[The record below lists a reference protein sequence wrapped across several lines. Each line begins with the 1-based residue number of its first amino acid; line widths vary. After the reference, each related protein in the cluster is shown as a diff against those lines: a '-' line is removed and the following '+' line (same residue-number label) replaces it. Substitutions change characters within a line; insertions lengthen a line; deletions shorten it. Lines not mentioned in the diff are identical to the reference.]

1 MTDNLGTPPIPLTPT
16 QLDCRR
22 VIDELTVA
30 VGHVPSYETIRHEMG
45 WRSKSQVARHV
56 RIRTDKRW
64 LRHARG
70 RQYSL
75 EVVFSAELHSRLRRP
90 HYPRRGGTSCRR
102 PGETHAM
109 TSARAKPRPRRP
121 TGRPPALPHPPG
133 GRPPFASAHFV
144 WPWIRGT
151 HFLLTRR
158 KSATSHHF
166 ARAGRRLYGRA
177 SGARV
182 GTTNGVRT

>member
-75 EVVFSAELHSRLRRP
+75 EVVFP
-90 HYPRRGGTSCRR
+90 PSCIPDYGVRIT
-102 PGETHAM
+102 PDGE
-109 TSARAKPRPRRP
+109 
-121 TGRPPALPHPPG
+121 
-133 GRPPFASAHFV
+133 AHLAAV
-144 WPWIRGT
+144 R
-151 HFLLTRR
+151 
-158 KSATSHHF
+158 
-166 ARAGRRLYGRA
+166 GRR
-177 SGARV
+177 
-182 GTTNGVRT
+182 TP